1 MGRRCGPRG
10 ASSGLVWRTRGTE
23 MKVGS
28 KGRLCPNQL
37 HGNLDHYSLGD
48 CVLPETTPTPAF
60 HLMPGS
66 LGLCDLRVQA
76 SGPCG
81 DENPVV
87 LYA

>member
-1 MGRRCGPRG
+1 MGRRCSPCG
-10 ASSGLVWRTRGTE
+10 ASSGLMWRTRGTE

-37 HGNLDHYSLGD
+37 HGNLDHHSLGD
-48 CVLPETTPTPAF
+48 RVLLETSPTPAF
-60 HLMPGS
+60 HLMPAS
-66 LGLCDLRVQA
+66 LGHCDLRVQA
-76 SGPCG
+76 SGLCG

>member
-1 MGRRCGPRG
+1 MWSPWGLFWAHVEDMGDRDESGEQGKAVLQPAAWESR
-10 ASSGLVWRTRGTE
+10 SSLAWG
-23 MKVGS
+23 
-28 KGRLCPNQL
+28 
-37 HGNLDHYSLGD
+37 
-48 CVLPETTPTPAF
+48 PETSPTPAF

-81 DENPVV
+81 DENLAV

>member
-1 MGRRCGPRG
+1 MVPVGLFWAHVEDTGDRDE
-10 ASSGLVWRTRGTE
+10 SGE
-23 MKVGS
+23 Q
-28 KGRLCPNQL
+28 GRLCPNQL
-37 HGNLDHYSLGD
+37 RGNLDHHSPGD
-48 CVLPETTPTPAF
+48 RVLLETSPTPAF
-60 HLMPGS
+60 HLIPAS